1 MTSTSFSTVQSQM
14 TSGITSQLQTPM
26 KEGQVVHGT
35 IKKLYPN
42 QTAEVQ
48 IGNQKVIAKLETP
61 LKAGDSHFFQVE
73 KSAPEL
79 QLKVVTGPLTQGNT
93 LAQQGQQLLQAMS
106 LPKTTEMQAAIQFFM
121 KQQLP
126 VSKETL
132 IQVEQLLKQLPK
144 DMTMKAALETIQ
156 KIMEMKLPLTTS
168 MLQTVLSG
176 KSTDGLHNIL
186 QNFQSQLQQDQTV
199 TPALKNNILLNLQKI
214 AEPFN
219 GPAAGA
225 VLGKQVEI
233 ILNQQQSLTSRLP
246 ILQTLKESNVLPL
259 TASLTNPTPVTGE
272 QAIANS
278 AGAQLVKLGQAAPT
292 EKGIAIEQLRNWLS
306 QQSSLTTNQKSEVLA
321 LLKNDNQ
328 PNQLSVVNNA
338 LTKVFAE
345 QSQQAIFTKDM
356 NGLTP
361 KDHLVS
367 LLGKGATGESIAQT
381 LQQITDISKNPTS
394 SNVLTQ
400 TIVQAEQQILQQ
412 LDGKAFEHAMKEVL
426 KSLGFGY
433 EAKLGSNNDEI
444 RQLASQLKP
453 QIVELLQNQTIST
466 AIRDSAETVL
476 TRMNGLQILS
486 NENGPQHQLLMQ
498 VPLEF
503 LGKKM
508 DATLEWNGRMKEDG
522 KIDSNFAR
530 IMFYLQLET
539 LEETV
544 VDMQVQ
550 NKVVS
555 ITLFNDDQE
564 LGLFAEKLKETL
576 KLGLSSVGY
585 QLSGVFVK
593 TFEEQKMTSAL
604 KSKPNMFDTQGVD
617 IRI

>member
-1 MTSTSFSTVQSQM
+1 MASTSFSTIQSQI
-14 TSGITSQLQTPM
+14 TAGITSQFQTPM

-93 LAQQGQQLLQAMS
+93 MAQQGQQLLQAMN
-106 LPKTTEMQAAIQFFM
+106 LPKTTEMQAAAQFFI

-126 VSKETL
+126 VSKDTL
-132 IQVEQLLKQLPK
+132 MQVEQLLKQLPK
-144 DMTMKAALETIQ
+144 DITMKTALETIQ
-156 KIMEMKLPLTTS
+156 KIIEMKLPLTTS

-176 KSTDGLHNIL
+176 KSTEGLHTIL
-186 QNFQSQLQQDQTV
+186 QNLQAQLQQDQTV

-219 GPAAGA
+219 APAAGA
-225 VLGKQVEI
+225 MLGKQVEI
-233 ILNQQQSLTSRLP
+233 LQNQQLPLASRLP
-246 ILQTLKESNVLPL
+246 ILQVLKESNILLP
-259 TASLTNPTPVTGE
+259 TASLTNPTPDTGKE
-272 QAIANS
+272 AIVNS
-278 AGAQLVKLGQAAPT
+278 AGDQLLKLGQAAPG
-292 EKGIAIEQLRNWLS
+292 EKAQVLEQLRNWVS
-306 QQSSLTTNQKSEVLA
+306 QHPALTTSQKSEVIA

-328 PNQLSVVNNA
+328 TNQMQLVNNA

-345 QSQQAIFTKDM
+345 QSQQAIFLKDM

-367 LLGKGATGESIAQT
+367 LLGKGGTIDSIAQA
-381 LQQITDISKNPTS
+381 LQQVTDISKNPAS
-394 SNVLTQ
+394 SNLVTQ
-400 TIVQAEQQILQQ
+400 TIVSAEQQVMQQ

-433 EAKLGSNNDEI
+433 EAKLGGNSEEI

-453 QIVELLQNQTIST
+453 QIVELLQNQTISS
-466 AIRDSAETVL
+466 AVRESAEIVL
-476 TRMNGLQILS
+476 GRMNGLQILS

-522 KIDSNFAR
+522 KIDSDFAR
-530 IMFYLQLET
+530 IMFYLQLDT

-550 NKVVS
+550 NRVVS
-555 ITLFNDDQE
+555 ITLFNNDQQ
-564 LGLFAEKLKETL
+564 LSQFAEKFKETL
-576 KLGLSSVGY
+576 KVGLSSVGY

-593 TFEEQKMTSAL
+593 TFEEQKMASIL
-604 KSKPNMFDTQGVD
+604 KSKPNMYDAQGVD

>member
-1 MTSTSFSTVQSQM
+1 MTSTSFSAIQSQI
-14 TSGITSQLQTPM
+14 TTGITSQLQTPM

-35 IKKLYPN
+35 ITKLYPN

-48 IGNQKVIAKLETP
+48 IGNQKVIATLETP

-73 KSAPEL
+73 KPAPEL

-93 LAQQGQQLLQAMS
+93 LVQQGQQLLQAMN
-106 LPKTTEMQAAIQFFM
+106 LPKTTEMQAAVQFFI

-126 VSKETL
+126 VSKDTL
-132 IQVEQLLKQLPK
+132 MQVEQLLKQLPK
-144 DMTMKAALETIQ
+144 DMTMKATLETIQ
-156 KIMEMKLPLTTS
+156 KMMEMKLPLTTS
-168 MLQTVLSG
+168 VLQTVLSG
-176 KSTDGLHNIL
+176 KSTDGMHNIL
-186 QNFQSQLQQDQTV
+186 QNLQSQLQQDQTV
-199 TPALKNNILLNLQKI
+199 SPALKNNILLNLQKI
-214 AEPFN
+214 ADPFN
-219 GPAAGA
+219 GPVAGA

-233 ILNQQQSLTSRLP
+233 LQNQQQPLASRLS
-246 ILQTLKESNVLPL
+246 ILQTLKDFNVLPSS
-259 TASLTNPTPVTGE
+259 ASVTNPTPFTG
-272 QAIANS
+272 QLAIANS
-278 AGAQLVKLGQAAPT
+278 AGDLLAKLEQAAPA
-292 EKGIAIEQLRNWLS
+292 EKGQALEQLRDWVN
-306 QQSSLTTNQKSEVLA
+306 QQPSLTTNQKSEVIA

-328 PNQLSVVNNA
+328 PNQLQIVNNA
-338 LTKVFAE
+338 LIKVFAE
-345 QSQQAIFTKDM
+345 QSQQAIFSKDM
-356 NGLTP
+356 NGFTP

-367 LLGKGATGESIAQT
+367 LIGKGATVDSIAQT
-381 LQQITDISKNPTS
+381 LQQITDMSRNATS
-394 SNVLTQ
+394 SNGLTQ
-400 TIVQAEQQILQQ
+400 IIAQADQQVMQQ

-433 EAKLGSNNDEI
+433 EAKLGGNSDEI

-486 NENGPQHQLLMQ
+486 SENGPQHQLLMQ

-522 KIDSNFAR
+522 KIDSDFAR
-530 IMFYLQLET
+530 IMFYLQLDT
-539 LEETV
+539 LKETV

-550 NKVVS
+550 NRVVS
-555 ITLFNDDQE
+555 ITLYNDDQQ
-564 LGLFAEKLKETL
+564 LSLLVEKFKETL

-593 TFEEQKMTSAL
+593 TFEEQKMPSAFR
-604 KSKPNMFDTQGVD
+604 SKTTMSDTQGVD

>member
-93 LAQQGQQLLQAMS
+93 LAQQGQQLLQAMN

-156 KIMEMKLPLTTS
+156 KIMEMRLPLTTS

-225 VLGKQVEI
+225 ILGKQVEI
-233 ILNQQQSLTSRLP
+233 IQNQQQSLTSRLP

-328 PNQLSVVNNA
+328 PNQLLVVNNA
-338 LTKVFAE
+338 LTKAFAE

-367 LLGKGATGESIAQT
+367 LLGKGATVESIAQT
-381 LQQITDISKNPTS
+381 LQQITDLSKNPTS

-453 QIVELLQNQTIST
+453 QIVELLQNQTISN

-508 DATLEWNGRMKEDG
+508 DATLEWNGRMKENG

-593 TFEEQKMTSAL
+593 TFEEQKMTPAL
-604 KSKPNMFDTQGVD
+604 KSKTNMFDTQGVD

>member
-1 MTSTSFSTVQSQM
+1 M

-93 LAQQGQQLLQAMS
+93 LAQQGQQLLQAMN

-225 VLGKQVEI
+225 ILGKQVEI

-272 QAIANS
+272 HSIANS

-367 LLGKGATGESIAQT
+367 LLGKGATVESIAQT

-394 SNVLTQ
+394 GNVLTQ

-508 DATLEWNGRMKEDG
+508 DATLEWNGRMKENG

-530 IMFYLQLET
+530 IMFYLKLET

-593 TFEEQKMTSAL
+593 TFQEQKMTPAL
-604 KSKPNMFDTQGVD
+604 KSKTNMFDKQGVD

>member
-1 MTSTSFSTVQSQM
+1 MTSTSFSIVPSQA
-14 TSGITSQLQTPM
+14 TSGVAAPIQAPM

-48 IGNQKVIAKLETP
+48 IGNQKVIAKLEAP

-73 KSAPEL
+73 KSSPEM

-93 LAQQGQQLLQAMS
+93 LAQQGQQLLQAMN
-106 LPKTTEMQAAIQFFM
+106 LPKTIEMQAAVQFFI

-126 VSKETL
+126 VSRETL

-144 DMTMKAALETIQ
+144 DITMKAALETIQ
-156 KIMEMKLPLTTS
+156 KIVDMKLPLTAT
-168 MLQTVLSG
+168 MLQTVMSG

-186 QNFQSQLQQDQTV
+186 QNLQSQLQQDSTV
-199 TPALKNNILLNLQKI
+199 MPSLKNSILQNLQKI

-219 GPAAGA
+219 GPVAGA
-225 VLGKQVEI
+225 MLGKQIEI
-233 ILNQQQSLTSRLP
+233 LQNQQQPLSSRLP
-246 ILQTLKESNVLPL
+246 MLQTLKESNVLP
-259 TASLTNPTPVTGE
+259 ASSSLTNPTPATG
-272 QAIANS
+272 QVAIANS
-278 AGAQLVKLGQAAPT
+278 AGDLLLKLNQAST
-292 EKGIAIEQLRNWLS
+292 SEKGQVLEQLRSWVS
-306 QQSSLTTNQKSEVLA
+306 QQPSLTPNQKSEVMA
-321 LLKNDNQ
+321 LFKSESQ
-328 PNQLSVVNNA
+328 PNQLQLVNNA

-345 QSQQAIFTKDM
+345 QSQQAIFSKDL

-367 LLGKGATGESIAQT
+367 LLGKGTTEEAITQS
-381 LQQITDISKNPTS
+381 LQQLTNMSKNPGV
-394 SNVLTQ
+394 SNVFTQ
-400 TIVQAEQQILQQ
+400 TIIQAEQQVLQQ
-412 LDGKAFEHAMKEVL
+412 LDGKAFEFAIKEVL
-426 KSLGFGY
+426 RSLGFGY
-433 EAKLGSNNDEI
+433 EAKLGNNSEEI

-466 AIRDSAETVL
+466 AMRDSAETVL
-476 TRMNGLQILS
+476 ARMNGLQILS
-486 NENGPQHQLLMQ
+486 NENGPQQQLLMQ

-522 KIDSNFAR
+522 KIDSDFAR
-530 IMFYLQLET
+530 IMFYLQLDT
-539 LEETV
+539 LKETV

-550 NKVVS
+550 NRVVS
-555 ITLFNDDQE
+555 ITLYNNDGQ
-564 LGLFAEKLKETL
+564 LASVVEKFKETL
-576 KLGLSSVGY
+576 KQGLSSVGY

-593 TFEEQKMTSAL
+593 SFEEQKITSAL
-604 KSKPNMFDTQGVD
+604 KSKAKALDAQGVD

>member
-1 MTSTSFSTVQSQM
+1 M

-93 LAQQGQQLLQAMS
+93 LAQQGQQLLQAMN

-156 KIMEMKLPLTTS
+156 KIMEMRLPLTTS

-225 VLGKQVEI
+225 ILGKQVEI
-233 ILNQQQSLTSRLP
+233 IQNQQQSLTSRLP

-328 PNQLSVVNNA
+328 PNQLLVVNNA
-338 LTKVFAE
+338 LTKAFAE

-367 LLGKGATGESIAQT
+367 LLGKGATVESIAQT

-394 SNVLTQ
+394 NNVLTQ

-453 QIVELLQNQTIST
+453 QIVELLQNQTISN

-508 DATLEWNGRMKEDG
+508 DATLEWNGRMKENG

-593 TFEEQKMTSAL
+593 TFEEQKMTPAL
-604 KSKPNMFDTQGVD
+604 KSKTNMFDTQGVD

>member
-1 MTSTSFSTVQSQM
+1 MTSTNFSTIQTQRA
-14 TSGITSQLQTPM
+14 SGIGSAIQAPL

-73 KSAPEL
+73 KMAPEL
-79 QLKVVTGPLTQGNT
+79 QLKVVTGPLAEGKS
-93 LAQQGQQLLQAMS
+93 LAQQGQQLLQAMN
-106 LPKTTEMQAAIQFFM
+106 LPKTLEMQAAIQFFI

-126 VSKETL
+126 VSKEIL

-144 DMTMKAALETIQ
+144 DVSMKAALELVQ
-156 KIMEMKLPLTTS
+156 KIVDLKLPLTMT
-168 MLQTVLSG
+168 MLQTVMSG
-176 KSTDGLHNIL
+176 KSTDGLHTVL

-199 TPALKNNILLNLQKI
+199 EPSLRNNILQTLQKI

-219 GPAAGA
+219 GPIAGA
-225 VLGKQVEI
+225 ILGRQI
-233 ILNQQQSLTSRLP
+233 GILQDDQQPLATRMS
-246 ILQTLKESNVLPL
+246 ILQTLKDANVLQS
-259 TASLTNPTPVTGE
+259 TASLTNSTPISG
-272 QAIANS
+272 QPAMLNS
-278 AGAQLVKLGQAAPT
+278 AGNLLSKFSRSAST
-292 EKGIAIEQLRNWLS
+292 EKGQVLEELRSWVN
-306 QQSSLTTNQKSEVLA
+306 QQPSIMSNQKSEILSI
-321 LLKNDNQ
+321 LKNDNLS
-328 PNQLSVVNNA
+328 NQLQVLHNA

-345 QSQQAIFTKDM
+345 QSQQDIFTKDL

-361 KDHLVS
+361 RDHLAS
-367 LLGKGATGESIAQT
+367 LLGKGATIESVAQT
-381 LQQITDISKNPTS
+381 LQQITQIS
-394 SNVLTQ
+394 SNSTSNNA
-400 TIVQAEQQILQQ
+400 IIQAEQQVIQQ

-433 EAKLGSNNDEI
+433 ESKLGGNSDDI

-453 QIVELLQNQTIST
+453 QLVDLLQNQSIST
-466 AIRDSAETVL
+466 AVKESAEAVL
-476 TRMNGLQILS
+476 ARMNGLQLLS
-486 NENGPQHQLLMQ
+486 SENGPQHQLLMQ

-522 KIDSNFAR
+522 KIDSDFAR
-530 IMFYLQLET
+530 IMFYLQLDT
-539 LEETV
+539 LKETV

-550 NKVVS
+550 NRVVS
-555 ITLFNDDQE
+555 ITLYNNDTQ
-564 LGLFAEKLKETL
+564 LGFLAEKFKETL
-576 KLGLSSVGY
+576 KVGLATVGY
-585 QLSGVFVK
+585 QLSGIFVK
-593 TFEEQKMTSAL
+593 TFEEQKLASMYNAKVNT
-604 KSKPNMFDTQGVD
+604 FDIQGVD

>member
-1 MTSTSFSTVQSQM
+1 MTSTSFSIVPSHA
-14 TSGITSQLQTPM
+14 TSGVTSSLQSPM

-93 LAQQGQQLLQAMS
+93 LAQQGQQLLQAMN
-106 LPKTTEMQAAIQFFM
+106 LPKTTEMQAAVQFFI

-126 VSKETL
+126 VSKDTL
-132 IQVEQLLKQLPK
+132 LQVEQLLKQMPK
-144 DMTMKAALETIQ
+144 DITMKAALETIQ
-156 KIMEMKLPLTTS
+156 KIVEMKLPLTDT
-168 MLQTVLSG
+168 MLQTVMSG
-176 KSTDGLHNIL
+176 KSTDGMRNLL
-186 QNFQSQLQQDQTV
+186 QNLHSQLQQDQTIM
-199 TPALKNNILLNLQKI
+199 PALKNNLLQNIQKI

-219 GPAAGA
+219 GPVAGA
-225 VLGKQVEI
+225 MLGKQIEI
-233 ILNQQQSLTSRLP
+233 LQNQQQPLSTRLP
-246 ILQTLKESNVLPL
+246 ILQTLKESNILP
-259 TASLTNPTPVTGE
+259 ASASITNPTPVTGHL
-272 QAIANS
+272 AIANS
-278 AGAQLVKLGQAAPT
+278 AGDLLLKINQAST
-292 EKGIAIEQLRNWLS
+292 SEKGQVLEQMRNWVS
-306 QQSSLTTNQKSEVLA
+306 QQPSLTTNQKSEVMA
-321 LLKNDNQ
+321 LLKSDGQN
-328 PNQLSVVNNA
+328 NQLQQVNNA
-338 LTKVFAE
+338 LIKVFAE
-345 QSQQAIFTKDM
+345 QSQQAIFTKDL
-356 NGLTP
+356 NGLTS

-367 LLGKGATGESIAQT
+367 LLGNGTTEEAITQN
-381 LQQITDISKNPTS
+381 LQQLTNLSKNPGS
-394 SNVLTQ
+394 SNLFTQ
-400 TIVQAEQQILQQ
+400 NIIQAEQQVMQQ
-412 LDGKAFEHAMKEVL
+412 LDGKAFEYAIKEVL

-433 EAKLGSNNDEI
+433 EAKLGNNSEEI

-466 AIRDSAETVL
+466 AMRESAETVL
-476 TRMNGLQILS
+476 ARMNGLQILS

-522 KIDSNFAR
+522 KIDSDFAR
-530 IMFYLQLET
+530 IMFYLQLDT
-539 LEETV
+539 LKETV

-550 NKVVS
+550 NRVVS
-555 ITLFNDDQE
+555 ITLYNNDGQ
-564 LGLFAEKLKETL
+564 LASVVEKFKETL
-576 KLGLSSVGY
+576 KQGLSSVGY

-593 TFEEQKMTSAL
+593 SFEEQKITSAL
-604 KSKPNMFDTQGVD
+604 KSKAKALDAQGVD

>member
-1 MTSTSFSTVQSQM
+1 MASTSFSTIQSQI
-14 TSGITSQLQTPM
+14 TAGITSQFQTPM

-93 LAQQGQQLLQAMS
+93 MAQQGQQLLQAMN
-106 LPKTTEMQAAIQFFM
+106 LPKTTEMQAAAQFFI

-126 VSKETL
+126 VSKDTL
-132 IQVEQLLKQLPK
+132 MQVEQLLKQLPK
-144 DMTMKAALETIQ
+144 DITMKTALETIQ
-156 KIMEMKLPLTTS
+156 KIIEMKLPLTTS

-176 KSTDGLHNIL
+176 KSTEGLHTIL
-186 QNFQSQLQQDQTV
+186 QNLQAQLQQDQTV

-219 GPAAGA
+219 APAAGA
-225 VLGKQVEI
+225 MLGKQVEI
-233 ILNQQQSLTSRLP
+233 LQNQQLPLASRLP
-246 ILQTLKESNVLPL
+246 ILQVLKESNILLP
-259 TASLTNPTPVTGE
+259 TASLTNPTPDTGKE
-272 QAIANS
+272 AIVNS
-278 AGAQLVKLGQAAPT
+278 AGDQLLKLGQAAPG
-292 EKGIAIEQLRNWLS
+292 EKAQVLEQLRNWVS
-306 QQSSLTTNQKSEVLA
+306 QHPALTTSQKSEVIA

-328 PNQLSVVNNA
+328 TNQMQLVNNA

-345 QSQQAIFTKDM
+345 QSQQAIFLKDM

-367 LLGKGATGESIAQT
+367 LLGKGGTIDSIAQA
-381 LQQITDISKNPTS
+381 LQQVTDISKNPAS
-394 SNVLTQ
+394 SNLVTQ
-400 TIVQAEQQILQQ
+400 TIVSAEQQVMQQ

-433 EAKLGSNNDEI
+433 EAKLGGNSEEI
-444 RQLASQLKP
+444 RQLATQLKP
-453 QIVELLQNQTIST
+453 QIVELLQNQTISS
-466 AIRDSAETVL
+466 AVRESAEIVL
-476 TRMNGLQILS
+476 GRMNGLQILS

-522 KIDSNFAR
+522 KIDSDFAR
-530 IMFYLQLET
+530 IMFYLQLDT

-550 NKVVS
+550 NRVVS
-555 ITLFNDDQE
+555 ITLFNNDQQ
-564 LGLFAEKLKETL
+564 LSQFAEKFKETL
-576 KLGLSSVGY
+576 KVGLSSVGY

-593 TFEEQKMTSAL
+593 TFEEQKMASIL
-604 KSKPNMFDTQGVD
+604 KSKPNMYDAQGVD

>member
-1 MTSTSFSTVQSQM
+1 MTSTSFSITQSSAA
-14 TSGITSQLQTPM
+14 SGITSSLQAPM

-93 LAQQGQQLLQAMS
+93 LAQQGQQLLQAMN
-106 LPKTTEMQAAIQFFM
+106 LPKTTEMQAAVQFFI

-126 VSKETL
+126 VSKDTL
-132 IQVEQLLKQLPK
+132 VQVEQLLKQMPK
-144 DMTMKAALETIQ
+144 DVTLKGALEAIQ
-156 KIMEMKLPLTTS
+156 KIVDMKLPLTFT
-168 MLQTVLSG
+168 MLQTVMSG
-176 KSTDGLHNIL
+176 KSTDGMHNIL
-186 QNFQSQLQQDQTV
+186 QNLQTQLQQDQTV
-199 TPALKNNILLNLQKI
+199 MPGLKNNILQNIQKL

-219 GPAAGA
+219 GPVAGA
-225 VLGKQVEI
+225 ILGKQIEN
-233 ILNQQQSLTSRLP
+233 LQNQQSPLSSRLP
-246 ILQTLKESNVLPL
+246 ILQTLKESNVLPA
-259 TASLTNPTPVTGE
+259 TASLLNPTPITG
-272 QAIANS
+272 QPAIANS
-278 AGAQLVKLGQAAPT
+278 AGELLLKLEQASPT
-292 EKGIAIEQLRNWLS
+292 EKGQVLEQVRSWVS
-306 QQSSLTTNQKSEVLA
+306 QQSSLTTTQKNEVIA
-321 LLKNDNQ
+321 LLKNNSQ
-328 PNQLSVVNNA
+328 PNQLQLVNNA

-345 QSQQAIFTKDM
+345 QSQQAIFTKDL

-367 LLGKGATGESIAQT
+367 LLGKGITEEAITQN
-381 LQQITDISKNPTS
+381 LQNITNISRNPTS
-394 SNVLTQ
+394 SNILTQ
-400 TIVQAEQQILQQ
+400 TVIQAEQQVMQQ
-412 LDGKAFEHAMKEVL
+412 LDGKAFEHAIKDVL
-426 KSLGFGY
+426 RSLGFGY
-433 EAKLGSNNDEI
+433 EAKLGNNSEEI

-453 QIVELLQNQTIST
+453 QIVELMQNQSIST
-466 AIRDSAETVL
+466 ALRDSAETVL
-476 TRMNGLQILS
+476 ARMNGLQILS

-522 KIDSNFAR
+522 KIDSDFAR
-530 IMFYLQLET
+530 IMFYLQLDT
-539 LEETV
+539 LKETV

-550 NKVVS
+550 NRVVS
-555 ITLFNDDQE
+555 ITLYNNDKDLVPVVDKFKE
-564 LGLFAEKLKETL
+564 ILKQ
-576 KLGLSSVGY
+576 GLSSVGY

-593 TFEEQKMTSAL
+593 SFEEQKITSAL
-604 KSKPNMFDTQGVD
+604 MAKSKALDAQGVD

>member
-1 MTSTSFSTVQSQM
+1 MTSTSFSTIQSQI

-35 IKKLYPN
+35 ITKLYPN

-73 KSAPEL
+73 KPAPEL

-93 LAQQGQQLLQAMS
+93 LAQQGQQLLQAMN
-106 LPKTTEMQAAIQFFM
+106 LPKTTEMQAAVQFFIR
-121 KQQLP
+121 QQLP
-126 VSKETL
+126 VSKDTL
-132 IQVEQLLKQLPK
+132 MQVEQLLKQMPK
-144 DMTMKAALETIQ
+144 DMTMIAALETIQ
-156 KIMEMKLPLTTS
+156 KIIDMKLPLTTS
-168 MLQTVLSG
+168 MLQAVLSG

-186 QNFQSQLQQDQTV
+186 QNLQSQLQQDQTV
-199 TPALKNNILLNLQKI
+199 TPTLKNNILLNLQKI

-219 GPAAGA
+219 GPSAGA
-225 VLGKQVEI
+225 MLGKQVEI
-233 ILNQQQSLTSRLP
+233 LQNQQQPLASRLP
-246 ILQTLKESNVLPL
+246 ILQTLKDSNVLPP
-259 TASLTNPTPVTGE
+259 TASLTNPTPDTGQ
-272 QAIANS
+272 QAIVNS
-278 AGAQLVKLGQAAPT
+278 AGDLLVKLGQAAPT
-292 EKGIAIEQLRNWLS
+292 KKGPAIEQLRNWVN
-306 QQSSLTTNQKSEVLA
+306 QQSSLTSVQKGEVIA
-321 LLKNDNQ
+321 LLKNENQ
-328 PNQLSVVNNA
+328 PNQLQIVNNA
-338 LTKVFAE
+338 LTKVYAE
-345 QSQQAIFTKDM
+345 QSQQAIFSKDM

-367 LLGKGATGESIAQT
+367 LLGKGATEELIAQT
-381 LQQITDISKNPTS
+381 LQQITNISKNPAS
-394 SNVLTQ
+394 SNIFTQ
-400 TIVQAEQQILQQ
+400 TIIQAEQQVMQQ

-433 EAKLGSNNDEI
+433 EAKLGANSDEI

-453 QIVELLQNQTIST
+453 QIVELLQNQSISS
-466 AIRDSAETVL
+466 AVRESAEAVL
-476 TRMNGLQILS
+476 GRMNGLQILS

-503 LGKKM
+503 LGKKI
-508 DATLEWNGRMKEDG
+508 DATLQWNGRMKEDG
-522 KIDSNFAR
+522 KIDSDFAR
-530 IMFYLQLET
+530 IMFYLQLDT

-550 NKVVS
+550 NRVVS
-555 ITLFNDDQE
+555 ITLYNNDTQ
-564 LGLFAEKLKETL
+564 LGPFADKFKETL
-576 KLGLSSVGY
+576 KVGLSSIGY

-593 TFEEQKMTSAL
+593 TFEEQKMASVL
-604 KSKPNMFDTQGVD
+604 KSKPKTFDTQGVD

>member
-1 MTSTSFSTVQSQM
+1 MTSTSFSIIQSQK

-61 LKAGDSHFFQVE
+61 LKAGDSHFFHVE

-93 LAQQGQQLLQAMS
+93 LAQQGQQLLQAMN
-106 LPKTTEMQAAIQFFM
+106 LPKTTEMQAAVHFFM

-126 VSKETL
+126 VSKDTL
-132 IQVEQLLKQLPK
+132 MQVEQLLKQLPK
-144 DMTMKAALETIQ
+144 DITMKAALETIQ
-156 KIMEMKLPLTTS
+156 KIIEMKLPLTTS
-168 MLQTVLSG
+168 ILQTVLSG
-176 KSTDGLHNIL
+176 KSTDGLHTIL
-186 QNFQSQLQQDQTV
+186 QNLQVQLQQDQTV
-199 TPALKNNILLNLQKI
+199 TPTLKNNILQNLQKI

-225 VLGKQVEI
+225 MLGKQVEI
-233 ILNQQQSLTSRLP
+233 LQNQQQPLASRLP
-246 ILQTLKESNVLPL
+246 ILQALKESNILLP
-259 TASLTNPTPVTGE
+259 TASLANPIPVTGQ

-278 AGAQLVKLGQAAPT
+278 AGDQLVKLGQAAPT
-292 EKGIAIEQLRNWLS
+292 EKGQVLELLRNWVS
-306 QQSSLTTNQKSEVLA
+306 GHPSLTTSQKSEVIA
-321 LLKNDNQ
+321 LLKNDNH
-328 PNQLSVVNNA
+328 PNQMQVVNNA

-345 QSQQAIFTKDM
+345 QSQQAIFSKDM

-367 LLGKGATGESIAQT
+367 LVGKGTTVESIAQT
-381 LQQITDISKNPTS
+381 LQQVTVISKNSAS
-394 SNVLTQ
+394 SNVLAQ
-400 TIVQAEQQILQQ
+400 TIVQAEQQVMQQ

-433 EAKLGSNNDEI
+433 EAKLGGNSEEI

-453 QIVELLQNQTIST
+453 QIVELLQNQTISS
-466 AIRDSAETVL
+466 AVRESAEVVL
-476 TRMNGLQILS
+476 GRMNGLQILS

-522 KIDSNFAR
+522 KIDSDFAR
-530 IMFYLQLET
+530 IMFYLQLDT

-550 NKVVS
+550 NRVVS
-555 ITLFNDDQE
+555 ITLFNDDQQ
-564 LGLFAEKLKETL
+564 LGLFAEKFKETL
-576 KLGLSSVGY
+576 KVGLSSVGY

-593 TFEEQKMTSAL
+593 TFEEQKMTSIL
-604 KSKPNMFDTQGVD
+604 KSKPNTYDAQGVD

>member
-1 MTSTSFSTVQSQM
+1 MTSTSFSTIQSQL
-14 TSGITSQLQTPM
+14 TSGVTSQSQTPM
-26 KEGQVVHGT
+26 KEGQVIHGT

-93 LAQQGQQLLQAMS
+93 LVQQGQQLLQAMN
-106 LPKTTEMQAAIQFFM
+106 LPKTTEMQAAIQFFL

-132 IQVEQLLKQLPK
+132 MQVEQLLKQLPK

-156 KIMEMKLPLTTS
+156 KIIDMKLPLTNS
-168 MLQTVLSG
+168 MFQTVLSG

-186 QNFQSQLQQDQTV
+186 QNLQVQLQQDQTV
-199 TPALKNNILLNLQKI
+199 EPALKNNLLQNLQKI

-219 GPAAGA
+219 GPVAGA
-225 VLGKQVEI
+225 ILGKQIET
-233 ILNQQQSLTSRLP
+233 LQNQQQPISSRLP
-246 ILQTLKESNVLPL
+246 MLQILKDSSVLPA
-259 TASLTNPTPVTGE
+259 TASLANPTPLTNQQSIV
-272 QAIANS
+272 NS
-278 AGAQLVKLGQAAPT
+278 AGDQLLKLGQAVTA
-292 EKGIAIEQLRNWLS
+292 EKRTALEQFRNWVI
-306 QQSSLTTNQKSEVLA
+306 QQPTLTANQKSEVIA
-321 LLKNDNQ
+321 LLKSDNQ
-328 PNQLSVVNNA
+328 PNQLQVINNA

-356 NGLTP
+356 NGLSP

-367 LLGKGATGESIAQT
+367 LLGKGGSVESIVQT
-381 LQQITDISKNPTS
+381 LQQITDISKNSTS

-400 TIVQAEQQILQQ
+400 TLVQSEQQVMQQ

-433 EAKLGSNNDEI
+433 EAKLGANSDEI
-444 RQLASQLKP
+444 RQLATQLKP
-453 QIVELLQNQTIST
+453 QIVELLQNQTISS
-466 AIRDSAETVL
+466 AIRESGEVVL
-476 TRMNGLQILS
+476 GRMNGLQILS

-522 KIDSNFAR
+522 KIDSEFAR
-530 IMFYLQLET
+530 IMFYLQLDT

-550 NKVVS
+550 NRVVS
-555 ITLFNDDQE
+555 ITLYNNDTQ
-564 LGLFAEKLKETL
+564 LVSFADKFKETL
-576 KLGLSSVGY
+576 KVGLSSVGY

-593 TFEEQKMTSAL
+593 TFEEQKMTSVL
-604 KSKPNMFDTQGVD
+604 KSKPKTFDTQGVD

>member
-1 MTSTSFSTVQSQM
+1 MNSTSFSIIQSQG
-14 TSGITSQLQTPM
+14 TSAINSPFQAPM

-79 QLKVVTGPLTQGNT
+79 QLKVVTGPLTQGNSI
-93 LAQQGQQLLQAMS
+93 AQQGQQLLQAMN

-132 IQVEQLLKQLPK
+132 MQVEQLLKQLPK

-156 KIMEMKLPLTTS
+156 KIVELKLPLTVS
-168 MLQTVLSG
+168 MLQTVTSG

-186 QNFQSQLQQDQTV
+186 QNLQSQLQQDQTV
-199 TPALKNNILLNLQKI
+199 TPALKNNILQNLQKL

-219 GPAAGA
+219 GPVAGA
-225 VLGKQVEI
+225 MLGKQVEI
-233 ILNQQQSLTSRLP
+233 LQNQQQPLSSRLP
-246 ILQTLKESNVLPL
+246 ILQLLKESNVLP
-259 TASLTNPTPVTGE
+259 TNASLANPTPVSVK
-272 QAIANS
+272 QAVMNS
-278 AGAQLVKLGQAAPT
+278 AGELLLKLGQAPPA
-292 EKGIAIEQLRNWLS
+292 EKGQVLEQLRNWVS
-306 QQSSLTTNQKSEVLA
+306 QQPSLTSTQKSEVIA
-321 LLKNDNQ
+321 LLRNDSQ
-328 PNQLSVVNNA
+328 PKQLQAVNNA

-345 QSQQAIFTKDM
+345 QSQQAIFSKDL

-361 KDHLVS
+361 KEHLVS
-367 LLGKGATGESIAQT
+367 LLGKGITLESIAHT
-381 LQQITDISKNPTS
+381 LQQVTNNSKNPTS
-394 SNVLTQ
+394 SPILTQ
-400 TIVQAEQQILQQ
+400 TIVQAEQQVMQQ

-426 KSLGFGY
+426 KTLGFGY
-433 EAKLGSNNDEI
+433 EAKLGSNSDEI

-453 QIVELLQNQTIST
+453 QIVELLQNQTISS

-476 TRMNGLQILS
+476 ARMNGLQILS

-522 KIDSNFAR
+522 KIDADFAR
-530 IMFYLQLET
+530 IMFYLQLDT

-550 NKVVS
+550 NRVVS
-555 ITLFNDDQE
+555 ITLYNNDAQ
-564 LGLFAEKLKETL
+564 LSSLAEKYKETI
-576 KLGLSSVGY
+576 KNGLSSVGY
-585 QLSGVFVK
+585 QLSGVFIK
-593 TFEEQKMTSAL
+593 TFEQQKMTSAL
-604 KSKPNMFDTQGVD
+604 KSKANTVDVQGVD

>member
-1 MTSTSFSTVQSQM
+1 MNSTSFSIIQSQG
-14 TSGITSQLQTPM
+14 TSAINSPFQVPM

-79 QLKVVTGPLTQGNT
+79 QLKVVTGPLTQGNSI
-93 LAQQGQQLLQAMS
+93 AQQGQQLLLAMN

-132 IQVEQLLKQLPK
+132 MQVEQLLKQLPK

-156 KIMEMKLPLTTS
+156 KMVDMKLPLTAS
-168 MLQTVLSG
+168 MLQTVTSG

-186 QNFQSQLQQDQTV
+186 QNLQTQLQLDQTV
-199 TPALKNNILLNLQKI
+199 SPALKNNILENLVKL
-214 AEPFN
+214 AEPFI
-219 GPAAGA
+219 GPVAGA
-225 VLGKQVEI
+225 MLGKQVEI
-233 ILNQQQSLTSRLP
+233 LQNQQQPLSSRLP
-246 ILQTLKESNVLPL
+246 MLQLLKESSVLPT
-259 TASLTNPTPVTGE
+259 TASLANPTPISGQ
-272 QAIANS
+272 QAVVNS
-278 AGAQLVKLGQAAPT
+278 AGELLLKLGQAPPS
-292 EKGIAIEQLRNWLS
+292 EKGQVLEQLRNWVS
-306 QQSSLTTNQKSEVLA
+306 QQPSLTSTQKTEVLA
-321 LLKNDNQ
+321 LLKNDSQ
-328 PNQLSVVNNA
+328 PNQLQAVNNA

-345 QSQQAIFTKDM
+345 QSQQAIFSKDL

-361 KDHLVS
+361 KEHLVS
-367 LLGKGATGESIAQT
+367 LLGKGTTVESIAQT
-381 LQQITDISKNPTS
+381 LQQVTNNSKNPTS
-394 SNVLTQ
+394 SPLLTQ
-400 TIVQAEQQILQQ
+400 TIVQAEQHVIQQ

-426 KSLGFGY
+426 KTLGFGY
-433 EAKLGSNNDEI
+433 EAKLGSNSEEI

-453 QIVELLQNQTIST
+453 QIVELLQNQTISST
-466 AIRDSAETVL
+466 IRDSAETVL
-476 TRMNGLQILS
+476 ARMNGLQILS

-522 KIDSNFAR
+522 KIDADFAR
-530 IMFYLQLET
+530 IMFYLQLDT

-550 NKVVS
+550 NRIVS
-555 ITLFNDDQE
+555 ITLYNNDVQ
-564 LGLFAEKLKETL
+564 LSSLAEKYKETI
-576 KLGLSSVGY
+576 KNGLSSVGY
-585 QLSGVFVK
+585 QLSGVFIK
-593 TFEEQKMTSAL
+593 TFEQQKMTAAL
-604 KSKPNMFDTQGVD
+604 KSKANTVDVQGVD

>member
-1 MTSTSFSTVQSQM
+1 MTSTSFSTIQSQI
-14 TSGITSQLQTPM
+14 TAGITSQLQTSM

-93 LAQQGQQLLQAMS
+93 MAQQGQQLLQAMN
-106 LPKTTEMQAAIQFFM
+106 LPKTTEMQAAAQFFI

-126 VSKETL
+126 VSKDTL
-132 IQVEQLLKQLPK
+132 MQVEQLLKQLPK
-144 DMTMKAALETIQ
+144 DITMKAALETIQ
-156 KIMEMKLPLTTS
+156 KIIEMKLPLTTS

-186 QNFQSQLQQDQTV
+186 QNLQFQLQQDQTV
-199 TPALKNNILLNLQKI
+199 APALKNNMLQNLQKI

-219 GPAAGA
+219 GPVAGA
-225 VLGKQVEI
+225 ILGKQIEI
-233 ILNQQQSLTSRLP
+233 LQNQQQPISSRLP
-246 ILQTLKESNVLPL
+246 MLQTLKDSSVLPA
-259 TASLTNPTPVTGE
+259 TASLANPTPFSNQQSIV
-272 QAIANS
+272 NS
-278 AGAQLVKLGQAAPT
+278 AGDLLLKLGQTAPA
-292 EKGIAIEQLRNWLS
+292 EKGTALEQLRNWVS
-306 QQSSLTTNQKSEVLA
+306 QQPTLTTSQKSEVIA

-328 PNQLSVVNNA
+328 PNQMQVVNNA

-345 QSQQAIFTKDM
+345 QSQQAIFLKDI

-367 LLGKGATGESIAQT
+367 LLGKGSTVESITHA
-381 LQQITDISKNPTS
+381 LQQVTDISKNPAS

-400 TIVQAEQQILQQ
+400 AIVQAEQQVMQQ
-412 LDGKAFEHAMKEVL
+412 LDGKAFEHAIKEVL

-433 EAKLGSNNDEI
+433 EAKLGGNSDEI

-466 AIRDSAETVL
+466 AVRESAEMVL
-476 TRMNGLQILS
+476 GRMNGLQILS

-522 KIDSNFAR
+522 KIDSDFAR
-530 IMFYLQLET
+530 IMFYLQLDT

-550 NKVVS
+550 NRVVS
-555 ITLFNDDQE
+555 ITLFNNDQQ
-564 LGLFAEKLKETL
+564 LSQFAEKFKETL
-576 KLGLSSVGY
+576 KVGLSSVGY

-593 TFEEQKMTSAL
+593 TFEEQKMTSIL
-604 KSKPNMFDTQGVD
+604 KSKPNTYDAQGVD